1 MIWFYALPP
10 NNGECF
16 CLVCRPPKSL
26 SSSPYCFSLF
36 LTVSHTSVLKK
47 ETSSFFFVSTSSSS
61 NSSFVSSSP
70 HLFPPSRS
78 PDRRDWRERR
88 LKRRHLMPLFSL
100 ARIRPE
106 YTPWGRRRLKKT
118 IIPAPSPKH
127 ASILSPLPPGA
138 FVLLPHISYEAAQK
152 NTEAPPRSS
161 SMRSC
166 NVWQKYSF
174 LLLLV
179 FSLALRP
186 PHATSDSEVRLRPSA
201 RSQNR
206 FLGSVWIDNWE
217 DEGGG
222 GGGKRAKRR
231 GGKSE
236 TAFFFAEAAAAPLL
250 LVRPKLLF

>member
-1 MIWFYALPP
+1 
-10 NNGECF
+10 
-16 CLVCRPPKSL
+16 
-26 SSSPYCFSLF
+26 
-36 LTVSHTSVLKK
+36 
-47 ETSSFFFVSTSSSS
+47 
-61 NSSFVSSSP
+61 
-70 HLFPPSRS
+70 
-78 PDRRDWRERR
+78 
-88 LKRRHLMPLFSL
+88 MPLFSL

-106 YTPWGRRRLKKT
+106 YAPWGRRRLKKT

-127 ASILSPLPPGA
+127 ASIFSPLPRGA

-161 SMRSC
+161 MRSC

-174 LLLLV
+174 LLLLLLV

-186 PHATSDSEVRLRPSA
+186 PHTASDFEVRLRPSA

-222 GGGKRAKRR
+222 GGEGKRAKRR

-236 TAFFFAEAAAAPLL
+236 TAFFFAG
-250 LVRPKLLF
+250 RPSLTTNFHQSTNIENEGVVITPKMECWNYN

>member
-1 MIWFYALPP
+1 MGTA
-10 NNGECF
+10 
-16 CLVCRPPKSL
+16 
-26 SSSPYCFSLF
+26 
-36 LTVSHTSVLKK
+36 
-47 ETSSFFFVSTSSSS
+47 
-61 NSSFVSSSP
+61 
-70 HLFPPSRS
+70 
-78 PDRRDWRERR
+78 
-88 LKRRHLMPLFSL
+88 
-100 ARIRPE
+100 AAQ
-106 YTPWGRRRLKKT
+106 KT

-186 PHATSDSEVRLRPSA
+186 PHAASDFEVRLRPSA

-222 GGGKRAKRR
+222 GGKRAKRR

-250 LVRPKLLF
+250 VLVRPKLLF